1 MNQSAGGSSGAFPK
15 SDRRRDVFVSHA
27 SEDVDVARRLC
38 NLLEESGWS
47 VFLAAR
53 DLPGELES
61 ADWSQRID
69 EALDGCGML
78 VLLATPEA
86 LSKRW
91 VTYEWR
97 SFHDDILADRGGWL
111 VPCCVRDLAPDQLG
125 RALRRYQVVD
135 LRAERDWE
143 VGFFNLLSIIE
154 GYLKRPIAQAPG
166 SAMRSVLTIQG
177 AAVRTALAASIL
189 ERLEAELT
197 NVGGGRL
204 ADHFDLIV
212 GDSFGGALAARLAQ
226 GARVGEAMRD
236 LLEVLR
242 PALRRQVGFPFRSRF
257 SSRKLVD
264 SLRVLFGDAHLSAA
278 PKCAISTFD
287 LTSGEHR
294 LWSSQPALGGTADG
308 PSLARL
314 AGASIAAP
322 IYFDPI
328 EVEGTDG
335 TQHLHVDGGIWEAD
349 PCRVG
354 LEAVR
359 RLFSPSPL
367 ISDILLVAVGSGR
380 LPNPILRTENVTIL
394 TWVGHLPNLLIT
406 ANRQLVH
413 EHVERQFR
421 DAGALENYLRFDP
434 ALPSDGEWSMDD
446 LDAVPRFAKFGAE
459 WAESRSEQ
467 LLQAAQLLVKR
478 GHRPSNNSMQP
489 TG

>member
-1 MNQSAGGSSGAFPK
+1 MSQSTAGSIGSFPK

-27 SEDVDVARRLC
+27 SEDVDVVRKLC
-38 NLLEESGWS
+38 DSLEKSGWS

-69 EALDGCGML
+69 EALDGCGVL
-78 VLLATPEA
+78 VLLTSPEA

-97 SFHDDILADRGGWL
+97 SFHDDILADKGGWL
-111 VPCCVRDLAPDQLG
+111 VPCCVRGLAPDQLG

-135 LRAERDWE
+135 LRTEKEWE
-143 VGFFNLLSIIE
+143 VGFLNLLSIVE
-154 GYLKRPIAQAPG
+154 GYLKRPIARAPG
-166 SAMRSVLTIQG
+166 SATRKVLTIQG
-177 AAVRTALAASIL
+177 SAVRTAIAASVL
-189 ERLEAELT
+189 ERFEAELIHA
-197 NVGGGRL
+197 GGGSL

-212 GDSFGGALAARLAQ
+212 GDSLGGALAARLAQ
-226 GARVGEAMRD
+226 GARVGESMRD
-236 LLEVLR
+236 LFEVLR
-242 PALRRQVGFPFRSRF
+242 PALRRQLFFPFRARF

-264 SLRVLFGDAHLSAA
+264 SLRVLFGDARLSSV

-287 LTSGEHR
+287 LTCGEHH
-294 LWSSQPALGGTADG
+294 LWSSHPALGGTGDG
-308 PSLARL
+308 LLLAQL
-314 AGASIAAP
+314 AAATIAAP

-335 TQHLHVDGGIWEAD
+335 KQHLLVDGGVSEAD

-367 ISDILLVAVGSGR
+367 ISDILLLSVSSGG
-380 LPNPILRTENVTIL
+380 LPNPTLKNDSVSIVT
-394 TWVGHLPNLLIT
+394 WAGHLPNVLMT
-406 ANRQLVH
+406 ANRKLVH
-413 EHVERQFR
+413 EHLERQFR
-421 DAGALENYLRFDP
+421 DGGALENYLRFDP
-434 ALPSDGEWSMDD
+434 ALPSDSQWSMDD
-446 LDAVPRFAKFGAE
+446 LDAVPRFTKFGAE
-459 WAESRSEQ
+459 WAQSRREQ
-467 LLQAAQLLVKR
+467 LLQAAQLLVRR
-478 GHRPSNNSMQP
+478 GHYPSDNSMQP